1 MARILLACEYSGV
14 MRDAFI
20 ERGHDVVSCDF
31 EPGEGKH
38 VDRHYRGDVRDL
50 LQPGRFDAM
59 IGHPSCTYLCN
70 SGVRW
75 LYNADGSHN
84 DERWENLREGAEFFK
99 LLWDADIPHIALEN
113 PVMHRYA
120 KELIGADF
128 TFSLQPWQH
137 GHGEVKRTCFWLKNL
152 PPLTPTNIVSGREP
166 KVHFASPGKDRWK
179 IRSRTYEGVGQA
191 AADQW
196 GTYIEQQLLLKAA

>member
-1 MARILLACEYSGV
+1 

-20 ERGHDVVSCDF
+20 ERGHDVISCDF
-31 EPGEGKH
+31 EPGEGKY

-59 IGHPSCTYLCN
+59 IAHPSCTYLCN

-84 DERWENLREGAEFFK
+84 EPRWENLREGAAFFK

-179 IRSRTYEGVGQA
+179 IRSRTYEGVGIA

-196 GTYIEQQLLLKAA
+196 GAYIEQQLLLKAA